1 MPKTSV
7 LMRKVTKLT
16 VNSIMGILAWVPLAL
31 LLLGG
36 SRGDLV
42 SSQVVAEVIID
53 PIGGRIETCNK
64 DDSCDQNRK
73 KNLLDLANAQ
83 IDWILSEGGR
93 FDRTKIVIQPVDANA
108 NAEGDSDIVE
118 EGNSEGFPYT
128 TNDNLGI
135 FAADDIL
142 EGDRLIEIPVSAVLS
157 SESDSDRCD
166 ATLTLISEVKKGTNS
181 SNFAPYLDYLYSKE
195 GSPSIPSTWS
205 STGKNLLQTIHGP
218 NLHPKN
224 LVDISFFDNCVDEE
238 DDEIGIEEGKTWQQF
253 EFAYATTLARSWD
266 EYLIPLIDM
275 INHNGN
281 FNVAAKSNL
290 EGWEESEDPDVIS
303 IHATRDIRKGE
314 QLYSNYRFRDRKTEH
329 HVSKMLR
336 NYGFVEDYPQRW
348 VIPTPARRSN
358 VEENVVP
365 DQISFDIIRIEN
377 GDDVQY
383 ELKWVDP
390 KQPLVFGF
398 VAEHLQKELTRI
410 AEIKPFVITTAGT
423 LTSENERNTTLKY
436 YQSLTV
442 AYKTVI
448 ATIEEAIDTL
458 PAPVENPGDEFMA
471 CDDFEDL
478 YDEINGWK
486 FVSGTTSSHQQVD
499 YYYNEEKKDACLFLE
514 DYLHACLSNRPH
526 YHEVFVHYPAHF
538 LEKVER
544 VLFIGGGDSM
554 VLHEVLKYDQLELV
568 VGLELDQHVVRS
580 TFAQMGTQPHFH
592 NDKVEWWFGDAAVA
606 LNALQTEYYGTFD
619 LVVVDIL
626 SEVAESLQVTKNV
639 TIMEAAMMLMKPNGI
654 IVKNEDEGYVP
665 GSTNSTT
672 FTEYT
677 TDVVYY
683 DVPVYCLQTFVMG
696 SNTVDF
702 SKAEPTDHKV
712 SNFYIKGV
720 DEFQSQFDTWYT
732 SGTVAKGEEDAKVE
746 NNDDSS
752 SEEESTVSPSI
763 IGVVMIIEAEE
774 ISITLD
780 SPSDVM
786 EIINETLRAIGF
798 TVIKSYDREL
808 LDGYTLISLLEE
820 GCITARCFTD
830 EEYCAMDV
838 QLWKSAHRVEL
849 VKKEMLLA
857 LESEESSVYRIVT
870 TGIYGLE
877 ENNSN
882 PKIGPPP
889 KKTAFRQRSVPKDDE
904 NTQPKIQTTFK
915 KREDPTID
923 FKNATTDDYDS
934 TSALAQWESQ
944 EPFGFQGLTK
954 FNLPFEYDK
963 KRLTYMLVD
972 VLTKALSM
980 LLKEWENQDKD
991 QIIVEP
997 YDVGDGLVVVATWS
1011 EGNILFVWDGADR
1024 VDMTIFSLEDSGVLS
1039 LKLVREYFRKYLEP
1053 IEKDEFPRGTGRV
1066 INHRNV
1072 FGLEDEDE
1080 DEDEEEDEERSH
1092 PFWAP

>member
-1 MPKTSV
+1 MLSKCRPIVRGVPALIRAQRCAFATLDLPLRTQLFINNEWVDAKSKKTFDTFDPRDESKIATV
-7 LMRKVTKLT
+7 QEAGEQDVDDAVAAAKEAFKTWKNTDGSTRRQLLNKLADLMEENRARL
-16 VNSIMGILAWVPLAL
+16 
-31 LLLGG
+31 
-36 SRGDLV
+36 
-42 SSQVVAEVIID
+42 AEVESLDNGKPVHTADAVDVGACIENFRYYAGWCD
-53 PIGGRIETCNK
+53 KGSGQTPVPTMNSSSMFAYTLRQPIGVCGQIIPWNFP
-64 DDSCDQNRK
+64 
-73 KNLLDLANAQ
+73 LL
-83 IDWILSEGGR
+83 I
-93 FDRTKIVIQPVDANA
+93 
-108 NAEGDSDIVE
+108 
-118 EGNSEGFPYT
+118 
-128 TNDNLGI
+128 
-135 FAADDIL
+135 
-142 EGDRLIEIPVSAVLS
+142 
-157 SESDSDRCD
+157 
-166 ATLTLISEVKKGTNS
+166 
-181 SNFAPYLDYLYSKE
+181 
-195 GSPSIPSTWS
+195 
-205 STGKNLLQTIHGP
+205 
-218 NLHPKN
+218 
-224 LVDISFFDNCVDEE
+224 
-238 DDEIGIEEGKTWQQF
+238 
-253 EFAYATTLARSWD
+253 
-266 EYLIPLIDM
+266 
-275 INHNGN
+275 
-281 FNVAAKSNL
+281 
-290 EGWEESEDPDVIS
+290 
-303 IHATRDIRKGE
+303 
-314 QLYSNYRFRDRKTEH
+314 
-329 HVSKMLR
+329 
-336 NYGFVEDYPQRW
+336 
-348 VIPTPARRSN
+348 
-358 VEENVVP
+358 
-365 DQISFDIIRIEN
+365 
-377 GDDVQY
+377 DDVQY

-934 TSALAQWESQ
+934 TSALAQWKSQ